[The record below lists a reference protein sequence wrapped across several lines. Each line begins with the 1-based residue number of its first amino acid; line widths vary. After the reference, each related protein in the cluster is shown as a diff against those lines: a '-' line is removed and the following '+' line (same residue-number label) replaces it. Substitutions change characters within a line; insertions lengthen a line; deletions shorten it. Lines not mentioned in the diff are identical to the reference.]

1 MEDGGTQQH
10 APVTDDQE
18 LAKVLASMSE
28 EAKKQGPEPTTPSS
42 ETVPSPA
49 VAPESPTS
57 SDTSTTDSAAPAV
70 DDQPAADTT
79 APADITLPE
88 LPPVPNEA
96 PSTAAPSDLDEIK
109 KSALSELRPIVDK
122 LDLPAEE
129 KFEALLLVIRSS
141 DDQSLIKAAYAAAE
155 GITDE
160 AKKAQAL
167 LDVVKEIEYF
177 SSRSA

>member
-1 MEDGGTQQH
+1 MEDGGTQQN

-28 EAKKQGPEPTTPSS
+28 EAKKQEPEPTAPSS
-42 ETVPSPA
+42 ETVP
-49 VAPESPTS
+49 
-57 SDTSTTDSAAPAV
+57 APAV
-70 DDQPAADTT
+70 IPEPAAADTPASDVPTT
-79 APADITLPE
+79 ADAQATADAPSSDITLPN
-88 LPPVPNEA
+88 LPPLPSSPGA
-96 PSTAAPSDLDEIK
+96 PSIPSDLDEIK

-141 DDQSLIKAAYAAAE
+141 DDQSLIKAAYSAAE

>member
-42 ETVPSPA
+42 ETVPTPA
-49 VAPESPTS
+49 AIPEPVTV
-57 SDTSTTDSAAPAV
+57 SDTPTTDPSASTDTQPTTDAPV
-70 DDQPAADTT
+70 
-79 APADITLPE
+79 ADITLPE
-88 LPPVPNEA
+88 LPPLPTSSA
-96 PSTAAPSDLDEIK
+96 PLVPSDLDEIK

-141 DDQSLIKAAYAAAE
+141 DDQSLIKAAYGAAE

-177 SSRSA
+177 SSRAA

>member
-42 ETVPSPA
+42 ETVPTPA
-49 VAPESPTS
+49 VIPEPVATNDTPATDSSAPVA
-57 SDTSTTDSAAPAV
+57 SDTQAATDTSA
-70 DDQPAADTT
+70 
-79 APADITLPE
+79 ADITLPE
-88 LPPVPNEA
+88 LPPVPTT
-96 PSTAAPSDLDEIK
+96 STPLVPSDLDEIK

-141 DDQSLIKAAYAAAE
+141 DDQSLIKAAYNAAE

>member
-1 MEDGGTQQH
+1 MEDGGTQQN

-28 EAKKQGPEPTTPSS
+28 EAKKQEPEPTAPSS
-42 ETVPSPA
+42 ETVPAPA
-49 VAPESPTS
+49 VIPEPAATNTPAP
-57 SDTSTTDSAAPAV
+57 DTSTAADA
-70 DDQPAADTT
+70 QADTT
-79 APADITLPE
+79 SSDITLPN
-88 LPPVPNEA
+88 LPPLPSSSSA
-96 PSTAAPSDLDEIK
+96 PSVPSDLDEIK

-141 DDQSLIKAAYAAAE
+141 DDQSLIKAAYTAAE